1 MTRRN
6 RRRQRSFEDTFDRI
20 MTHTVG
26 LICLIAVVAMF
37 TALYLMVA
45 LINTI

>member
-20 MTHTVG
+20 MTHTIG
-26 LICLIAVVAMF
+26 LMCFLAVAAMF
-37 TALYLMVA
+37 TTLYLLVA

>member
-6 RRRQRSFEDTFDRI
+6 RRRQRNFEDTFDRI
-20 MTHTVG
+20 MTHTIG
-26 LICLIAVVAMF
+26 LMCFLAVAAMF

-45 LINTI
+45 LINTL

>member
-6 RRRQRSFEDTFDRI
+6 RRRQRSFEDTFDLI
-20 MTHTVG
+20 MTCTIG
-26 LICLIAVVAMF
+26 LICLMGALFMF

-45 LINTI
+45 LINTV